1 MAYRFFG
8 SSATDVFEKVTITER
23 YPNCASITFTPSKN
37 LIDAAMLD
45 PAEVENLRSNGIEL
59 LFIDGT
65 KNFLSI
71 NPISTSISQDG
82 FLRQKYREIRS
93 ITLDGFFFETPKDE
107 DELQYMLERLPTGFI
122 KDYQYGLGLLK
133 ELDPIIH
140 TVSRIPDIKH
150 LVISNKEGTKIDK
163 DLYCLAYEEFESLRL
178 VLNRV
183 ISHHQKE
190 SRQERLII
198 AHNTLLTAIFPE
210 IYPPKRKPY
219 KNNAV
224 SEMVS
229 NTEIN
234 DNSLSKIDI
243 EAIVGLTRS
252 NKKIIYK
259 HIKNQVDEMQLDFNL
274 LNLESVI
281 DESQRLFESKRSAES
296 AWQNLLNDN
305 PIVLPLLF
313 GHSVVKIQDQASVGG
328 RTISRNG
335 DKVTDFLVKNSLTN
349 NLAIIEIKK
358 PINTAL
364 EAIKLQRKC
373 LRCNS

>member
-1 MAYRFFG
+1 
-8 SSATDVFEKVTITER
+8 
-23 YPNCASITFTPSKN
+23 
-37 LIDAAMLD
+37 
-45 PAEVENLRSNGIEL
+45 
-59 LFIDGT
+59 
-65 KNFLSI
+65 
-71 NPISTSISQDG
+71 
-82 FLRQKYREIRS
+82 
-93 ITLDGFFFETPKDE
+93 
-107 DELQYMLERLPTGFI
+107 
-122 KDYQYGLGLLK
+122 
-133 ELDPIIH
+133 
-140 TVSRIPDIKH
+140 
-150 LVISNKEGTKIDK
+150 
-163 DLYCLAYEEFESLRL
+163 
-178 VLNRV
+178 
-183 ISHHQKE
+183 
-190 SRQERLII
+190 
-198 AHNTLLTAIFPE
+198 
-210 IYPPKRKPY
+210 
-219 KNNAV
+219 
-224 SEMVS
+224 MVS

-305 PIVLPLLF
+305 LIVLPLLF